1 MAERMTYSAIAS
13 YSVILAIV
21 LDLFVIRSAVT
32 AQWRF
37 YFSWAILLGFQLLTN
52 GWLTGRGIVQYEES
66 QITGVRLANAPV
78 EDIAFGFALIVVTL
92 SVWIRLQ
99 RRSTSQRPVSK
110 RILQGS
116 SSEGRLLV

>member
-1 MAERMTYSAIAS
+1 MAVGVTYSAIAS
-13 YSVILAIV
+13 YSVILAII

-37 YFSWAILLGFQLLTN
+37 YFAWAILLVFQLLTN
-52 GWLTGRGIVQYEES
+52 GWLTGRGIVQYDES

-92 SVWIRLQ
+92 SVWLRL
-99 RRSTSQRPVSK
+99 RREKTDGSDSK
-110 RILQGS
+110 AAAGS
-116 SSEGRLLV
+116 AA

>member
-1 MAERMTYSAIAS
+1 MTYSAIAS

-52 GWLTGRGIVQYEES
+52 GWLTGRGIVQYDES

-78 EDIAFGFALIVVTL
+78 EDIAFGFALIVLTL

-99 RRSTSQRPVSK
+99 RNRSQSPPKKDSVESRAE
-110 RILQGS
+110 RY
-116 SSEGRLLV
+116 